1 MGFFSSLGMPFPL
14 TYNLTRFGELR
25 YGQKSYPFEHTP
37 LVNFCTKDIRPF
49 SIVDGKGFKEFCQ
62 TLITIGAKNGNLDIN
77 DVMPSR
83 VTVSRKVEDKYNL
96 LKSQFKESISKNDS
110 FGITLDMWTNQYNHT
125 SFLALTSHYI
135 TGDVSSNQLKINNYI
150 VKNIEMKEK
159 KEATKIRQILKDV
172 LQEMNCFREDNVY
185 VTDNGMNISKSVEV
199 FNHISCSGQ
208 NINLALK
215 HSINGNFLKNLIEKV
230 KKVVGRLKYIKQL
243 QVFIPSSCDTRF
255 NSVYFMLKAFDK
267 HFEKILSYSRDN
279 KIDNTVNSRF
289 S

>member
-1 MGFFSSLGMPFPL
+1 MSLTQSEIERL
-14 TYNLTRFGELR
+14 IKTNDDKITIIRKSDSKSDVWSRFGKIKVDSVIQQYVLC
-25 YGQKSYPFEHTP
+25 FECNQLYSFKNNSTTTLSKHKCHSNQNNKIDNFLIKKANGTKNGEIKKQITES
-37 LVNFCTKDIRPF
+37 LVNFCAKDIRPF
-49 SIVDGKGFKEFCQ
+49 SIVDGEGFKEFCQ
-62 TLITIGAKNGNLDIN
+62 TLIMIGAKNGNLDIN

-135 TGDVSSNQLKINNYI
+135 TEDVSSNQLKINNYI

-199 FNHISCSGQ
+199 FNHILCSGH
-208 NINLALK
+208 NINL
-215 HSINGNFLKNLIEKV
+215 E
-230 KKVVGRLKYIKQL
+230 Q
-243 QVFIPSSCDTRF
+243 TF
-255 NSVYFMLKAFDK
+255 N
-267 HFEKILSYSRDN
+267 
-279 KIDNTVNSRF
+279 
-289 S
+289 